1 LLYSI
6 IRLDFILAL
15 YLLLHMQNLYRLEN
29 MRLLKIFII
38 LFGSIL
44 FFFGNVYAINFLC
57 RVDKYSLTNRSLAF
71 EKKDLNGSINPAFN
85 SMIKSTPSLVK
96 LNDTYGPRGLIDNF
110 HRDLINISNQNFQ
123 TGNGSNLTDK
133 VREYLISQLTSLA
146 IKNKLDSKIN
156 LICNPK
162 LLLDFYLQRNLQPV
176 WVTEDGLSKK
186 AEVFIKTI
194 IEADHEGLDSS
205 TYHRDKILA
214 LNTNVEFNSLLDGFE
229 PAKRAE
235 LELLLTDAFFSY
247 GFHLS
252 EGMVE
257 PNPTDFDWHI
267 KKPKKNLLKTLQ
279 TLLQNEKLEDLVDL
293 LQPHHSGYLRLKSAL
308 LKYQKIKNSGGW
320 HIVPSGPKLRRGD
333 VGKRVAALRS
343 RLIISG
349 DLSDLKSDNEEYFD
363 EALENS
369 VKKFQAR
376 NGVKIDGV
384 VGSTTLSVLN
394 ISVEDRI
401 EQIKLNMERWRWLPQ
416 DLGKRYLMVNTA
428 NFELDIIENGQ
439 SVTSTRAIVGK
450 KKRPTPALSQKI
462 TYMELNPYWNIPHKI
477 AINDI
482 LPCIKE
488 DPNYLTD
495 KNIRIFENWENGA
508 KEINPESIEWDTVT
522 KENFAYKL
530 RQDPANSNALG
541 HIKFMFPNEFSIYLH
556 GTPAPELFNET
567 KRTFSSGCIRIEKP
581 IELAAYLL
589 TDNSKWTYEKL
600 TDAVS
605 SKKTRTI
612 FLSDPMNI
620 HILYWTAWVDKDGT
634 VNFRDDIYGRDR
646 QLNIALNEK
655 LHTPEV
661 KYGKKSE
668 TKVLSFRTLP
678 ESNPSIDDIS
688 KIGSWLVTDSISR

>member
-1 LLYSI
+1 MPF
-6 IRLDFILAL
+6 D
-15 YLLLHMQNLYRLEN
+15 NLN
-29 MRLLKIFII
+29 H
-38 LFGSIL
+38 G
-44 FFFGNVYAINFLC
+44 
-57 RVDKYSLTNRSLAF
+57 
-71 EKKDLNGSINPAFN
+71 
-85 SMIKSTPSLVK
+85 
-96 LNDTYGPRGLIDNF
+96 
-110 HRDLINISNQNFQ
+110 LINIQRQNI
-123 TGNGSNLTDK
+123 LTNDGCNVIDK
-133 VREYLISQLTSLA
+133 VRDYLISQLISLR
-146 IKNKLDSKIN
+146 IKNKLDSKTN
-156 LICNPK
+156 LICNPEF
-162 LLLDFYLQRNLQPV
+162 LLDFYLRQHNHPV
-176 WVTEDGLSKK
+176 WVNQDGLIKK
-186 AEVFIKTI
+186 ATIFIKTI

-205 TYHRDKILA
+205 TYHRDDILT
-214 LNTNVEFNSLLDGFE
+214 LQTNVEFNSLLHGVE
-229 PAKRAE
+229 PAKSAE

-247 GFHLS
+247 GFQLS

-267 KKPKKNLLKTLQ
+267 KKPKKNLLKILQ
-279 TLLQNEKLEDLVDL
+279 TLLQNEKLEDLVDI
-293 LQPHHSGYLRLKSAL
+293 LQPHHTGYSRLKSAL

-320 HIVPSGPKLRRGD
+320 HIVPVGPKLRKGD
-333 VGKRVAALRS
+333 TGKRIADLRS

-349 DLSDLKSDNEEYFD
+349 DLSESKSDHEECFD

-369 VKKFQAR
+369 VKKFQVR
-376 NGVKIDGV
+376 NGLKIDGV
-384 VGSTTLSVLN
+384 VGSSTLSVLN

-416 DLGKRYLMVNTA
+416 ELGERYIMVNTA

-439 SVTSTRAIVGK
+439 SVTSTRAIVGR

-477 AINDI
+477 AIDDI
-482 LPCIKE
+482 LPNIKE
-488 DPNYLTD
+488 DPNYLKA
-495 KNIRIFENWENGA
+495 KNIRVFENWEDDAN
-508 KEINPESIEWDTVT
+508 EINSESIDWDTVT

-541 HIKFMFPNEFSIYLH
+541 HVKFIFPNEFSIYLH
-556 GTPAPELFNET
+556 DTPARELFSKT

-589 TDNSKWTYEKL
+589 TDNSNWTYEKL
-600 TDAVS
+600 TDAVN

-661 KYGKKSE
+661 RYGQKSE
-668 TKVLSFRTLP
+668 TKVLSYQTLP

-688 KIGSWLVTDSISR
+688 KIGSWLVTNSSGR

>member
-1 LLYSI
+1 MKLMK
-6 IRLDFILAL
+6 ILI
-15 YLLLHMQNLYRLEN
+15 LLL
-29 MRLLKIFII
+29 
-38 LFGSIL
+38 GSIL
-44 FFFGNVYAINFLC
+44 FFFENVYAIDFLC
-57 RVDKYSLTNRSLAF
+57 RVDKHSLSHHSLLF
-71 EKKDLNGSINPAFN
+71 ENKKVNDYIKPS
-85 SMIKSTPSLVK
+85 IKSMTKSSPSLVK
-96 LNDTYGPRGLIDNF
+96 FNDTYGFLGLIDNF
-110 HRDLINISNQNFQ
+110 NRNLVNNSNQNLQ
-123 TGNGSNLTDK
+123 IGSVYNITDK
-133 VREYLISQLTSLA
+133 VREYLISRLTSLR
-146 IKNKLDSKIN
+146 IKNKLDSKID
-156 LICNPK
+156 LICDPE
-162 LLLDFYLQRNLQPV
+162 LLFDFYLHRNIQPV
-176 WVTEDGLSKK
+176 WLTKDGLSKK
-186 AEVFIKTI
+186 AEEFIKTI

-214 LNTNVEFNSLLDGFE
+214 LNTNVELNSLLDGFE

-257 PNPTDFDWHI
+257 PNLTDFDWHI
-267 KKPKKNLLKTLQ
+267 KKPKKNLFKILQ
-279 TLLQNEKLEDLVDL
+279 TSLNTEKMGDLVGI

-320 HIVPSGPKLRRGD
+320 HIVPVGPKLRRGD
-333 VGKRVAALRS
+333 AGKRVASLRS

-349 DLSDLKSDNEEYFD
+349 DLSDSKSDNEEYFD

-376 NGVKIDGV
+376 NGLKIDGV
-384 VGSTTLSVLN
+384 VGSSTLSELN

-439 SVTSTRAIVGK
+439 SVTSTRAIVGR
-450 KKRPTPALSQKI
+450 KKRPTPVLSQKI

-477 AINDI
+477 AIDDI
-482 LPCIKE
+482 LPNIKE
-488 DPNYLTD
+488 DPNYLKS
-495 KNIRIFENWENGA
+495 KNIRVFENWEDDA
-508 KEINPESIEWDTVT
+508 KEINPGSIDWDTVT

-541 HIKFMFPNEFSIYLH
+541 HVKFIFPNEFSIYLH
-556 GTPAPELFNET
+556 DTPARELFNKT

-589 TDNSKWTYEKL
+589 TDNSNWTYKKL
-600 TDAVS
+600 TDAVN

-661 KYGKKSE
+661 RYGQKSE
-668 TKVLSFRTLP
+668 TKVVSFQTVP
-678 ESNPSIDDIS
+678 ESNLLIQNIS
-688 KIGSWLVTDSISR
+688 NIESWLVTNSSDR

>member
-1 LLYSI
+1 
-6 IRLDFILAL
+6 
-15 YLLLHMQNLYRLEN
+15 MGWEN
-29 MRLLKIFII
+29 MRLMKILTIV
-38 LFGSIL
+38 LGSIL
-44 FFFGNVYAINFLC
+44 FLFGNVYALNFYC
-57 RVDKYSLTNRSLAF
+57 RVDKYSLTHRSLPF
-71 EKKDLNGSINPAFN
+71 DKKEFNCDINPAIT
-85 SMIKSTPSLVK
+85 SMSKSSASLNNV
-96 LNDTYGPRGLIDNF
+96 NDTYGPIGIIDNF
-110 HRDLINISNQNFQ
+110 NRDLINISNQNLLP
-123 TGNGSNLTDK
+123 GNGYNITDK
-133 VREYLISQLTSLA
+133 VREYLLSRLTSLTV
-146 IKNKLDSKIN
+146 KNILDSKIN
-156 LICNPK
+156 LICNPE
-162 LLLDFYLQRNLQPV
+162 LLFDFYLHRNIHPV
-176 WVTEDGLSKK
+176 WVTKDGLSKK

-194 IEADHEGLDSS
+194 IEAGHEGLDSS
-205 TYHRDKILA
+205 TYHRDDILT
-214 LNTNVEFNSLLDGFE
+214 LQTKVEFNRLLHGVE
-229 PAKRAE
+229 PAKSAE

-267 KKPKKNLLKTLQ
+267 KKPKKNLLKILQ
-279 TLLQNEKLEDLVDL
+279 TLLQNEKLEDLVDI
-293 LQPHHSGYLRLKSAL
+293 LQPHHTGYSRLKSAL

-320 HIVPSGPKLRRGD
+320 HTVPVGPKLRKGD
-333 VGKRVAALRS
+333 AGKRVAALRS

-349 DLSDLKSDNEEYFD
+349 DLSESKSDHEECFD

-369 VKKFQAR
+369 VKKFQVR
-376 NGVKIDGV
+376 NGLKIDGV
-384 VGSTTLSVLN
+384 VGSSTLSVLN

-416 DLGKRYLMVNTA
+416 DLGERYIMVNTA

-439 SVTSTRAIVGK
+439 SVTSTRAIVGR

-477 AINDI
+477 AIDDI
-482 LPCIKE
+482 LPNIKE
-488 DPNYLTD
+488 DPNYLKA
-495 KNIRIFENWENGA
+495 KNIRVFENWEDDAN
-508 KEINPESIEWDTVT
+508 EINSESIDWDTVT

-541 HIKFMFPNEFSIYLH
+541 HVKFIFPNEFSIYLH
-556 GTPAPELFNET
+556 DTPTRELFNKT

-589 TDNSKWTYEKL
+589 TDNSNWTYEKL
-600 TDAVS
+600 TIAVN

-612 FLSDPMNI
+612 FLPDPMNI

-646 QLNIALNEK
+646 QLNIALNKK

-661 KYGKKSE
+661 RYGQKSE
-668 TKVLSFRTLP
+668 TKVLSYQTLP
-678 ESNPSIDDIS
+678 ESNPSIYDIS
-688 KIGSWLVTDSISR
+688 KIGSWLVTNSSGR